1 MAKLNS
7 SGGYYGIKDLV
18 AIFDISADTIERRI
32 KEKTFPPPIPRVTR
46 TSRRQ
51 WPVEVIQK
59 FKKKRDEFSENYTFC
74 AFR

>member
-1 MAKLNS
+1 MAKTTTS
-7 SGGYYGIKDLV
+7 SGYYSIKDLV
-18 AIFDISADTIERRI
+18 EIFDVSADTIERRI

-59 FKKKRDEFSENYTFC
+59 FKKKRDEFSENYNFC